1 MSRPLANVCA
11 SAGVCA
17 LALAGPL
24 PLAAAPLPP
33 AQLVLNCYVAQSGD
47 LTLGQFVRHL
57 EIFPDRG
64 IVSISDGLSGAP
76 PQFIGNGKLI
86 TFDAAH
92 VVYDFASARSGGR
105 TEIDRKTG
113 TLLYHGD
120 RALVRGSCQPSQL

>member
-1 MSRPLANVCA
+1 MSRLL
-11 SAGVCA
+11 AGVSA
-17 LALAGPL
+17 LALATPVS
-24 PLAAAPLPP
+24 LAAAPLPA

-64 IVSISDGLSGAP
+64 IVSISDGLGGAP
-76 PQFIGNGKLI
+76 PQFIGNGKLVA
-86 TFDAAH
+86 FDAAR
-92 VVYDFASARSGGR
+92 VIYDFASPRSGGR

-113 TLLYHGD
+113 ALLYHGD

>member
-1 MSRPLANVCA
+1 MNRLLATAV
-11 SAGVCA
+11 A
-17 LALAGPL
+17 LAAPTA
-24 PLAAAPLPP
+24 LAAAPLPP

-47 LTLGQFVRHL
+47 LTLGQFTRHL

-76 PQFIGNGKLI
+76 PRFIGNGKLV

-92 VVYDFASARSGGR
+92 IVYDFASPRSGGR

-113 TLLYHGD
+113 ALLYHGD
-120 RALVRGSCQPSQL
+120 RAVVRGSCQPSEL